1 MGNQKQSID
10 YFEVK
15 GIAKFRNMLHKA
27 YKDLTFPGLDFPYCV
42 PDKEYNYLYFPLDAF
57 ENTKEGNRI
66 LSVLLLDKEKD
77 IYFHSDVFGMFL
89 TSWLLLGK
97 IKIKS
102 VNEWDGVFGE
112 NILTK
117 ESRNPINLVDISPTI
132 FLLDGSILIKF
143 DRSSHLVIIGFSNKM
158 EQMNSEIRL
167 SKDEVVDYFIK
178 KNAADKSEAED
189 FKEAY
194 LKNYYSVSI

>member
-1 MGNQKQSID
+1 MGNQKQFID

-15 GIAKFRNMLHKA
+15 GIAKFRNKIHKA
-27 YKDLTFPGLDFPYCV
+27 YRNLTFPGLDFPYCV

-97 IKIKS
+97 LKIKS
-102 VNEWDGVFGE
+102 INEWDGVFSE

-117 ESRNPINLVDISPTI
+117 GSRNPINLVDISPTI

-143 DRSSHLVIIGFSNKM
+143 DRSSHLVIIGFSNKI

-178 KNAADKSEAED
+178 KDAADESEAED